1 MVSERKKALL
11 AGAAGCAIGWG
22 LSRIVLG
29 PIIGCPGEWR
39 RFTKANRERLKL
51 LRDLSVLAGK
61 ALSGRRPV
69 QTVADRVVFS
79 MGCLCWEDFNEI
91 LVLCGNGLGIAAAK
105 LLRSLYEHTV
115 TCQYISKRPKEAEA
129 FERYAHVQEHK
140 MLSHAKATFD
150 LKALFTDERRAGIEQ
165 EFEGVKG
172 AYGKLSWTKKDLL
185 TLAREEGE
193 GLELLYLQC
202 YFDPTV
208 HSHATPLAFISR
220 LLIENGDT
228 VFVPGPQRERATAAM
243 SLAHSVMLLALRT
256 QNEYFKL
263 GLDTDLWA
271 HAQAVLHSVAQ
282 GRNRRF

>member
-1 MVSERKKALL
+1 MSERKKALL
-11 AGAAGCAIGWG
+11 AGAVGCAIGWG

-29 PIIGCPGEWR
+29 PIMGYPGEWR

-51 LRDLSVLAGK
+51 LRDLSDIAGK
-61 ALSGRRPV
+61 TLSGKRPL

-129 FERYAHVQEHK
+129 FERYLHVQEHR
-140 MLSHAKATFD
+140 MLSHVKDTFD
-150 LKALFTDERRAGIEQ
+150 LKTLFIDERRAGIEQ
-165 EFEGVKG
+165 AFEGVKG
-172 AYGKLSWTKKDLL
+172 AYGRFAWTKKNLL
-185 TLAREEGE
+185 TMAKEEGE
-193 GLELLYLQC
+193 GLERLYLQC
-202 YFDPTV
+202 YFVPTV
-208 HSHATPLAFISR
+208 HSHATPLAFMSR
-220 LLIENGDT
+220 LVIENGDT
-228 VFVPGPQRERATAAM
+228 VFVPGPQRERATEAM
-243 SLAHSVMLLALRT
+243 SLARSVMLLAFRT

-271 HAQAVLHSVAQ
+271 HAQGVLHNMAQ
-282 GRNRRF
+282 GLNHRF